1 MIILVNV
8 VLNRTV
14 VDSDIHFKNP
24 INKLKLITEFI
35 FSLFTISKFHSLIKF
50 LSHKSKYTRLLD
62 LAWPNRFL
70 YFGVLAE
77 LLQMQSALREV
88 PLVTKIYA
96 CKKFLF

>member
-1 MIILVNV
+1 MIVLVNV

-77 LLQMQSALREV
+77 LLQMQSAHREV

>member
-35 FSLFTISKFHSLIKF
+35 FTTVYLRSQSFT
-50 LSHKSKYTRLLD
+50 
-62 LAWPNRFL
+62 P
-70 YFGVLAE
+70 
-77 LLQMQSALREV
+77 
-88 PLVTKIYA
+88 
-96 CKKFLF
+96 